1 MAGVETFQSVGAQ
14 TQYAQSGQ
22 NAVRFDVIK
31 GVVVCIRQQARKL
44 AKMVVELAQA
54 MHEKK
59 ESSSE
64 E

>member
-22 NAVRFDVIK
+22 DAVRFDVIK

-44 AKMVVELAQA
+44 AKMAVELAQA
-54 MHEKK
+54 MHA
-59 ESSSE
+59 
-64 E
+64 

>member
-22 NAVRFDVIK
+22 DAVRIDVIK
-31 GVVVCIRQQARKL
+31 RVVVYIRQQARIL

-54 MHEKK
+54 MHEKM
-59 ESSSE
+59 EITGE